1 MHLHC
6 EQPRSAAS
14 CGPPLRWM
22 HTGLAQSLRG
32 LLPDPPRDLV
42 GIGGGIDLPPA
53 PRVLCRHL
61 LVTGMH
67 PLVEGHGFSIEPVLR
82 APRNPRQPCL
92 RREVQQQ
99 REIGREAAGGFR
111 LQPAQALK
119 IQPSAVTLIGKG
131 GITEAVAEHHFA
143 PLQSRSDHVGHQ
155 LGPCGGE
162 EQSLCPGRNPALL
175 RPQEEWPDHLAYAR
189 TARLTRRPHNMALF
203 GKCRREAMD
212 LRRLPAALGSLK
224 ADEEPAWLP
233 RGIHPFCVH
242 YSEFSRPSYRCAV
255 AGWALFRCC
264 ERSARGAQPAG

>member
-1 MHLHC
+1 M
-6 EQPRSAAS
+6 AA
-14 CGPPLRWM
+14 G
-22 HTGLAQSLRG
+22 SLDTPEEYVCC
-32 LLPDPPRDLV
+32 LLCFFFQAEDGIRDK
-42 GIGGGIDLPPA
+42 
-53 PRVLCRHL
+53 
-61 LVTGMH
+61 LVTGVQTRAL
-67 PLVEGHGFSIEPVLR
+67 PIYGFSIEPVLR

-92 RREVQQQ
+92 HREVQQQ

-131 GITEAVAEHHFA
+131 GITEPVAEDHFA

-155 LGPCGGE
+155 LGPSGGE
-162 EQSLCPGRNPALL
+162 EQRLGPGRKPALL
-175 RPQEEWPDHLAYAR
+175 RPQEEWPDHLPYAR
-189 TARLTRRPHNMALF
+189 SARLTRRPHNVALF

-224 ADEEPAWLP
+224 ADEEPACLP

-264 ERSARGAQPAG
+264 ERSARGAQPAGAAAGGRRRSGVRVRPSSSSPWRG